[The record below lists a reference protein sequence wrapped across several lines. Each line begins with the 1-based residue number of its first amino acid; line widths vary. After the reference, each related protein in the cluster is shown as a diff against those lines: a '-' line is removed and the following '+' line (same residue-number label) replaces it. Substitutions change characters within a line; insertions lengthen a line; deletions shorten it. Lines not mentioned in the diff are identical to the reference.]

1 MRFCYFLKKKR
12 FYFAIILLVILIR
25 FTNCYFDEAI
35 FQYVEIKS
43 RSYFE
48 RMVNESIKTSAI
60 EVLDGKIMNQVL
72 DENNNV
78 VYAYMDVHKALKIKS
93 NASDSLTKMCEDLK
107 ENKDLQSVEVP
118 FGYFITKSVMMSDGL
133 RLPVDLTIYEAPQ
146 TEIRTE
152 VFEYGINS
160 SMEEVLLDLKMY
172 VHLQIPFQS
181 KRVELASS
189 VLISAEIINS
199 KVPNYYFDTSK

>member
-1 MRFCYFLKKKR
+1 
-12 FYFAIILLVILIR
+12 
-25 FTNCYFDEAI
+25 
-35 FQYVEIKS
+35 
-43 RSYFE
+43 
-48 RMVNESIKTSAI
+48 
-60 EVLDGKIMNQVL
+60 
-72 DENNNV
+72 
-78 VYAYMDVHKALKIKS
+78 
-93 NASDSLTKMCEDLK
+93 
-107 ENKDLQSVEVP
+107 
-118 FGYFITKSVMMSDGL
+118 MSDGL

-160 SMEEVLLDLKMY
+160 SMVEVLLDLKMY

-181 KRVELASS
+181 KRVELSSS